1 MHAPRGRKKGVP
13 RFRPPGCYDS
23 GTRLPAGGGFLE
35 RADSKVNLSNLQGSL
50 LLRATNWLG
59 DAVMTTP
66 AVSALRGA
74 YPRVRIVVLAKPI
87 VAELFRHHPDVDEV
101 MIYDRPGRHDGAL
114 GRWRMAG
121 ELRRRRF
128 DAALLLQNAF
138 DAAILAF
145 LARIPER
152 AGYATDGRR
161 MLLTHP
167 VRLTP
172 DILAQHEVEYYLR
185 LLERLGIP
193 RPASPSLRIAV
204 TGDERV
210 AMESRLERLGV
221 PRGKP
226 VLAINPGA
234 TFGSAKRWYPDRFAA
249 VADALSAEWGAVTV
263 LLGSPAEAPLAGEIE
278 DAMGRRPVNLAGKT
292 TVREMMALL
301 SLSSFLVT
309 NDSGP
314 MHIGAALG
322 VPLVAIFGPTNWRRT
337 SPWTPRA
344 RIVRVDVDCSPCML
358 RECNRGHECMLGVTA
373 AMVVDAARD
382 LLPEG
387 PDPRA

>member
-1 MHAPRGRKKGVP
+1 MKLNDLH
-13 RFRPPGCYDS
+13 
-23 GTRLPAGGGFLE
+23 
-35 RADSKVNLSNLQGSL
+35 GSL

-74 YPRVRIVVLAKPI
+74 YPRVRIVVLAKPL

-101 MIYDRPGRHDGAL
+101 MVYERPGRHESAI
-114 GRWRMAG
+114 GRLRMAG

-138 DAAILAF
+138 DAALLAF

-152 AGYATDGRR
+152 AGYATDGRW

-167 VRLTP
+167 VRVTP

-193 RPASPSLRIAV
+193 RPVSPSLRVAV
-204 TGDERV
+204 TDDERAAV
-210 AMESRLERLGV
+210 GTRLERLGIE
-221 PRGKP
+221 RGKP
-226 VLAINPGA
+226 ILAINPGA

-249 VADALSAEWGAVTV
+249 VADALSGEWGAAVV
-263 LLGSPAEAPLAGEIE
+263 LLGSTAEAPLAGEIE
-278 DAMGRRPVNLAGKT
+278 AAMGRPPVNLAGKT

-301 SLSSFLVT
+301 SVSSFLVT

-337 SPWTPRA
+337 SPWTTRA

-358 RECNRGHECMLGVTA
+358 RECNRGHECMLGVTPE
-373 AMVVDAARD
+373 MVIDAARN
-382 LLPEG
+382 LLPRG

>member
-1 MHAPRGRKKGVP
+1 VKLNDLH
-13 RFRPPGCYDS
+13 
-23 GTRLPAGGGFLE
+23 
-35 RADSKVNLSNLQGSL
+35 GSL

-74 YPRVRIVVLAKPI
+74 YPRARIVVLAKPI

-101 MIYDRPGRHDGAL
+101 MVYERPGRHESAL
-114 GRWRMAG
+114 GRLRMAG

-138 DAAILAF
+138 DAALLAY

-152 AGYATDGRR
+152 AGYATDGRW

-167 VRLTP
+167 VRITR

-185 LLERLGIP
+185 LVERLGIP
-193 RPASPSLRIAV
+193 RPPSPALRVAV
-204 TGDERV
+204 TDDEKA

-221 PRGKP
+221 ERGKP
-226 VLAINPGA
+226 ILAINPGA

-249 VADALSAEWGAVTV
+249 VADALSGEWGAGTV
-263 LLGSPAEAPLAGEIE
+263 VIGSTAEAPLAGEIE
-278 DAMGRRPVNLAGKT
+278 AAMRRPPANLAGKT

-301 SLSSFLVT
+301 SLSSFLVS

-322 VPLVAIFGPTNWRRT
+322 VPLVAIFGPTDWRRT
-337 SPWTPRA
+337 SPWTSRA
-344 RIVRVDVDCSPCML
+344 RIVRVEVDCSPCML
-358 RECNRGHECMLGVTA
+358 RECNRGHECMLGITA
-373 AMVVDAARD
+373 GMVIDAARD
-382 LLPEG
+382 LLPNG
-387 PDPRA
+387 LGPRA

>member
-1 MHAPRGRKKGVP
+1 M
-13 RFRPPGCYDS
+13 
-23 GTRLPAGGGFLE
+23 
-35 RADSKVNLSNLQGSL
+35 NLNDLRGSL
-50 LLRATNWLG
+50 LVRATNWLG

-66 AVSALRGA
+66 AVSALRSA

-101 MIYDRPGRHDGAL
+101 MVYERPGRHEGAL
-114 GRWRMAG
+114 GRLRMAG

-138 DAAILAF
+138 DAALLAF

-152 AGYATDGRR
+152 AGYATDGRW
-161 MLLTHP
+161 MLLTHA
-167 VRLTP
+167 VRITP
-172 DILAQHEVEYYLR
+172 DLLAQHEVEYYLR

-204 TGDERV
+204 TADERE
-210 AMESRLERLGV
+210 AMASRLEGLGV
-221 PRGKP
+221 ERGTP
-226 VLAINPGA
+226 LLAVNPGA

-249 VADALSAEWGAVTV
+249 VADALSEEWGASTV
-263 LLGSPAEAPLAGEIE
+263 LLGSVAEAPLAREIE
-278 DAMGRRPVNLAGKT
+278 SAMRAAPVNLAGKT
-292 TVREMMALL
+292 TVREMMALV
-301 SLSSFLVT
+301 SRSSFLIT

-322 VPLVAIFGPTNWRRT
+322 VPLVAIFGPTDWRRT
-337 SPWTPRA
+337 SPWTERA
-344 RIVRVDVDCSPCML
+344 RIVRVEVDCSPCML
-358 RECNRGHECMLGVTA
+358 RECDRGHECMLGVTA
-373 AMVVDAARD
+373 AMVIDAARD
-382 LLPEG
+382 LLPDG

>member
-1 MHAPRGRKKGVP
+1 MKLNG
-13 RFRPPGCYDS
+13 
-23 GTRLPAGGGFLE
+23 LP
-35 RADSKVNLSNLQGSL
+35 GSL

-74 YPRVRIVVLAKPI
+74 HPGVRIVLLAKPV

-101 MIYDRPGRHDGAL
+101 MVYERPGRHDNLA
-114 GRWRMAG
+114 GRVRMAR

-138 DAAILAF
+138 DAALLAF
-145 LARIPER
+145 LAGIPER
-152 AGYATDGRR
+152 AGYATDGRW

-167 VRLTP
+167 VRVTP
-172 DILAQHEVEYYLR
+172 DILREHEVDYYLR

-193 RPASPSLRIAV
+193 RPASPELRV
-204 TGDERV
+204 TVTDQERA
-210 AMESRLERLGV
+210 AMASRLEGMGV
-221 PRGKP
+221 ERGRP
-226 VLAINPGA
+226 IVAINPGA
-234 TFGSAKRWYPDRFAA
+234 TYGSAKRWYPDRFAA
-249 VADALSAEWGAVTV
+249 VADELSGEWDAAVV
-263 LLGSPAEAPLAGEIE
+263 VLGSAAEAPLAGEIE
-278 DAMGRRPVNLAGKT
+278 DAMRTPPVNLAGKT

-301 SLSSFLVT
+301 ALSSFLVT

-322 VPLVAIFGPTNWRRT
+322 VPLVAIFGPTDWRRT
-337 SPWTPRA
+337 SPWSRDA
-344 RIVRVDVDCSPCML
+344 RIVRVEVDCSPCML

-373 AMVVDAARD
+373 AMVIEAARE
-382 LLPEG
+382 LRPNGLG
-387 PDPRA
+387 SRA